1 MASIFRSPEP
11 SVTQVSTPSSSS
23 GIIETSPWGPV
34 NPFIRGL
41 LPEIQSQF
49 TDDPALFRESLVPED
64 AAQTL
69 AARDIFGQVGQA
81 SAAQA
86 PIYQDLF
93 NQQAA
98 IAGGDPLQDPL
109 HLARTQAIANQARQF
124 TEGDKLLAQQQAID
138 AGQFGLGSTALK
150 EFEANQ
156 QIRRADLTQQQ
167 LVQSLD
173 AARREQREARQALSG
188 LGRSQLDALTAPGT
202 IQQGIGRDVES
213 RGAARLAD
221 AARLATQEQA
231 AKRAQLTDLT
241 TILSGL
247 GTLGGTRASAGS
259 AESLENVK
267 TPQASTASQIVGLLS
282 NVLSRGGQ

>member
-69 AARDIFGQVGQA
+69 AARDIFGQVGLA

-86 PIYQDLF
+86 PVYQDLF

-98 IAGGDPLQDPL
+98 IARGDVTQDPL

-124 TEGDKLLAQQQAID
+124 TEGDKLLAQRQAID

-156 QIRRADLTQQQ
+156 QIRREDLTQEQ
-167 LVQSLD
+167 LVKSLD
-173 AARREQREARQALSG
+173 AARREKDAARLGLSG

-213 RGAARLAD
+213 RAGARLAD
-221 AARLATQEQA
+221 DARLATQDQA
-231 AKRAQLTDLT
+231 ARRAQLTNLASM
-241 TILSGL
+241 LGGL
-247 GTLGGTRASAGS
+247 GSLGGDVASSSTKEGLQNVIGKPPVNTGS
-259 AESLENVK
+259 QV
-267 TPQASTASQIVGLLS
+267 VGLLTS
-282 NVLSRGGQ
+282 LLGSRT